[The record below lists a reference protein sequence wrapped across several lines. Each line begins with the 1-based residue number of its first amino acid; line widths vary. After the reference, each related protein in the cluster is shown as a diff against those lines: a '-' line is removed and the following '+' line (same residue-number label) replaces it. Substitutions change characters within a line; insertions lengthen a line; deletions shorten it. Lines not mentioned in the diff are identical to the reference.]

1 MGTAVLGIIFI
12 VIFLV
17 VYRVG
22 ISFSSQEKM
31 KKRRVMS
38 LAETDEG
45 LAEVQSSYSQ
55 ERSFMAAFLENL
67 VRPFR
72 NVDKQ
77 REDVYRK
84 LYQAGK
90 TSANSVSYYFFFS
103 TYGWLLGLIFA
114 VVMFKLGSSNQ
125 GAVKYAYYFLA
136 ILLGIGFTFGAK
148 MMLDSA
154 RQKRQEVLTK
164 SFPDSLDLLLICV
177 ESGLALDASLA
188 RVCKELKHVHPEI
201 TEELNRTRLELTLLN
216 DRAKALTNL
225 AERTDLTAFKALVA
239 ALLQSEKFG
248 TSLVGTLRV
257 LSDDYRQT
265 RMMLAEEKAAK
276 LDPKI
281 TAVTIPF
288 MLIALLIL
296 IMTPAAIQLKSNWK
310 PSKQQQSSR

>member
-1 MGTAVLGIIFI
+1 
-12 VIFLV
+12 
-17 VYRVG
+17 
-22 ISFSSQEKM
+22 
-31 KKRRVMS
+31 MS

-45 LAEVQSSYSQ
+45 LAEVQNSYNQ
-55 ERSFMAAFLENL
+55 ERSFMAAFLENM

-90 TSANSVSYYFFFS
+90 TSADSVSYYFFFS

-114 VVMFKLGSSNQ
+114 VVMFKLGFSNQ

-154 RQKRQEVLTK
+154 RQKRQEVLTR

-188 RVCKELKHVHPEI
+188 RVSKELKHVHPEI

-288 MLIALLIL
+288 MLVALLIL

-310 PSKQQQSSR
+310 PAKQQQGTR